1 MPFRLIVFC
10 ALLLVASQ
18 AAALTIYKYT
28 DANGVVTYTD
38 KATAGAQVFVFRD
51 RTAGETYG
59 AGRFLYGEENA
70 DGTITLDFNCAFN
83 PPCAFTDFAIC
94 PLPPRENRLS
104 FPIRAG
110 ERKLD

>member
-1 MPFRLIVFC
+1 LI
-10 ALLLVASQ
+10 
-18 AAALTIYKYT
+18 
-28 DANGVVTYTD
+28 
-38 KATAGAQVFVFRD
+38 
-51 RTAGETYG
+51 GEPLG
-59 AGRFLYGEENA
+59 
-70 DGTITLDFNCAFN
+70 DTITLDFNRAHN